1 MATHAVS
8 KTQTESAPDDDR
20 LYENTDG
27 AQTGGT
33 RAFNANAT
41 SGGVPD
47 AEQETA
53 AHAGRP
59 DTQLPH
65 SENQGITNHS
75 ANEEAARNQ
84 KVVDERADA
93 QAGNGTTL

>member
-1 MATHAVS
+1 MPHTTS
-8 KTQTESAPDDDR
+8 TTQTESAPDDPT
-20 LYENTDG
+20 LYEHMDG

-33 RAFNANAT
+33 RAFNANT
-41 SGGVPD
+41 GTGNGPD
-47 AEQETA
+47 AEDETGA
-53 AHAGRP
+53 LSGRA
-59 DTQLPH
+59 DTRLPH

-93 QAGNGTTL
+93 QAANGTAL